1 MGGEKA
7 LTSDVELL
15 QEYLRLGI
23 RDILSVPCSITD
35 TWQWLAAQASLAGS
49 LRLTMSNHEGNL
61 PGMAAGV
68 FFGTGQPALVHMQNS
83 GLFNAGD
90 GFLTLVSPAI
100 YQIPVAVIVTY
111 RGSYPDDSS
120 EPHQEIGRRTDELTA
135 AIFGDS
141 SSVFGS
147 YSGGCLLD
155 QVRASLSVAQAGGV
169 GVLKLSPAVFR
180 KTITAQLAPSFAT
193 LTIEPLEALRASKG
207 DLSLPASL
215 GFTGAVH
222 RDQAIA
228 AIVAAHPKAAILFC
242 NGYTSRAA
250 QSVADRWGNFYNLG
264 YMGGTLAIGWALA
277 HSRPDLEVVVVD
289 GDQNAQM
296 SSMKDHLLASY
307 PVNLYWYVLNN
318 HVGASVGTA
327 ESIPL
332 APIYRSL
339 ARVIE
344 TISDPPD
351 SFPHPRVCA
360 RGANIVDD
368 PPAGEKHNLA
378 SLARGFRAWVQQTSQ
393 GVKDE
398 SHGSFGQKA

>member
-1 MGGEKA
+1 MGEKA

-23 RDILSVPCSITD
+23 SDILSVPCSITD

-61 PGMAAGV
+61 PGLAAGV
-68 FFGTGQPALVHMQNS
+68 FLGTGQPALVHLQNS

-100 YQIPVAVIVTY
+100 YRIPVAVMVTY

-141 SSVFGS
+141 RSVFNS

-155 QVRASLSVAQAGGV
+155 QVRGSVSVARAGGV
-169 GVLKLSPAVFR
+169 GVLKLSPVAFR
-180 KTITAQLAPSFAT
+180 KTVVAHLAEPFPAV
-193 LTIEPLEALRASKG
+193 TIEQIEALRASKG
-207 DLSLPASL
+207 DLSLPSTL
-215 GFTGAVH
+215 GFAGAVH

-250 QSVADRWGNFYNLG
+250 QAVADRWGNFYNLG

-277 HSRPDLEVVVVD
+277 RSQPDLEVVVVD

-296 SSMKDHLLASY
+296 SSMKDHLLANY

-327 ESIPL
+327 QSIPL
-332 APIYRSL
+332 APIYQFL
-339 ARVIE
+339 ARVME
-344 TISDPPD
+344 TIPDQPD

-360 RGANIVDD
+360 KGANIVDD

-393 GVKDE
+393 EVTYE
-398 SHGSFGQKA
+398 SSDSVGQNP